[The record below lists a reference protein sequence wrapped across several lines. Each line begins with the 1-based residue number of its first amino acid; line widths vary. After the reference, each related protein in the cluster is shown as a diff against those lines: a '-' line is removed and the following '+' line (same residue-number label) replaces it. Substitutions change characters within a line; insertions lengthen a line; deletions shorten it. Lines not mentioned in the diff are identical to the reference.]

1 MAGAVIL
8 GVIVTQYKPIV
19 QAVVWGMK
27 TVCRTKL
34 LIVGNGRPK
43 RYVSSDLQQ
52 CMAFGFHEIRYRRFR

>member
-1 MAGAVIL
+1 MEIIA
-8 GVIVTQYKPIV
+8 TQYKPIV

-27 TVCRTKL
+27 TVCRIKSS
-34 LIVGNGRPK
+34 IVGKEWPK